1 MVRRVAAT
9 FIEEYCSRVFPGALG
24 GFGIDSGEARAKFP
38 MQEFLTHLGYPALFL
53 GTLVEGETFILVA
66 GFLAHRGYFSLG
78 LVVLLATLGAF
89 SGDILYFLAGRRL
102 GRALLER
109 SPRARAL
116 VPWLERSMAKHHVL
130 WIFGMRYLY
139 GIRWLGAAVA
149 GSSHMSLKRFSALSL
164 PSCLVWASVVG
175 LLGYAAGEALER
187 LLVDASR
194 YEFLFAL
201 VLVFAAILY
210 AFLARRGERRLEEPT
225 P

>member
-1 MVRRVAAT
+1 
-9 FIEEYCSRVFPGALG
+9 
-24 GFGIDSGEARAKFP
+24 
-38 MQEFLTHLGYPALFL
+38 MQELLTHLGYPALFL

-66 GFLAHRGYFSLG
+66 GFLAHRGYFRLG
-78 LVVLLATLGAF
+78 LVVLLATLVAF
-89 SGDILYFLAGRRL
+89 SGDILYFLAGRRF

-116 VPWLERSMAKHHVL
+116 VPWLERWMAKHHVL

-139 GIRWLGAAVA
+139 GIRWLGAVVA
-149 GSSHMSLKRFSALSL
+149 GSSLMSLKRFSALSL

-175 LLGYAAGEALER
+175 LLGYAAGEMVER

-194 YEFLFAL
+194 YELVVAL
-201 VLVFAAILY
+201 VLVLAATLY
-210 AFLARRGERRLEEPT
+210 ALLARRGERRLEEPT